1 MLQAQIALGHLQATL
16 GHLQAALIALQAATQ
31 TFEVDVTID
40 NIIAIIE
47 DVETC
52 VKQAQGG

>member
-1 MLQAQIALGHLQATL
+1 MLQAQIAL

-47 DVETC
+47 DAETC